1 MKVILFGAT
10 GMIGQGVLR
19 ECLLDP
25 GVSQVLAIGR
35 NPSGQS
41 HAKLRDLVH
50 RDLFDYS
57 AIERELTGFDACFFC
72 LGVSSAGMSEDA
84 YRHITY
90 DLTMAA
96 AAALA
101 RLNPAMTFV
110 YLSGAG
116 ADSSEKGRVAWARL
130 RGRLENTLFT
140 LPFRAVYSFRPAAVQ
155 PLHGSRS
162 RTPLYRALYVV
173 FSPLW
178 PVLRLVVPGYVT
190 TTEIIGRAMIKVA
203 GHGAPKQVLENRD
216 INEMGRLKPAAD

>member
-1 MKVILFGAT
+1 MRVLLFGAT

-25 GVSQVLAIGR
+25 GVEHVLAIGR
-35 NPSGQS
+35 KPSGQS

-57 AIERELTGFDACFFC
+57 AIEPELTGFDACFFC

-96 AAALA
+96 ATTLA
-101 RLNPAMTFV
+101 RLNPAMTFL
-110 YLSGAG
+110 YLSGMG
-116 ADSSEKGRVAWARL
+116 ADSSEQGRVAWARI
-130 RGRLENTLFT
+130 RGHLENTLFR
-140 LPFRAVYSFRPAAVQ
+140 LPFRAVYSLRPAAVQ

-162 RTPLYRALYVV
+162 RTMLYRALYVLG
-173 FSPLW
+173 SPLW
-178 PVLRLVVPGYVT
+178 PILKALFPNYVT
-190 TTEIIGRAMIKVA
+190 TTEIVGRAMLKVA
-203 GHGAPKQVLENRD
+203 RHGAPKQVLENRD
-216 INEMGRLKPAAD
+216 INACVT